1 MKIALAQMQMEESIE
16 KNLEKSL
23 AFCDKAAGCDLLFFP
38 EIQLSPFFPQYEKK
52 NADRYCRKEDAA
64 EIKKLSEKAREHH
77 YYLSPNVYLEM
88 EGKRYDASLFIE
100 PDGKLKG
107 ISKMVHIAQ
116 AEQFYEQDY
125 YTPSEDGFKVFETPY
140 GKIGI
145 VICYDR
151 HLPESI
157 RTCTLLG
164 ADLII
169 VPTANTKAEPM
180 EMFEWE
186 MRVQAMQNQVFLA
199 MCNRTGL
206 EGEMDFAGES
216 IVIHSSGEVLAKAD
230 DKEQLLICDIDLKEA
245 AEWKKKV
252 PYLST
257 RRPECYIKLSEILT
271 EAEDDVKNDRVAPVR
286 ETFDDLRKKLT
297 NARIT

>member
-52 NADRYCRKEDAA
+52 NADRYCLKEDAA
-64 EIKKLSEKAREHH
+64 EIKKLSEKAKEHH

-88 EGKRYDASLFIE
+88 AGKRYDASLFIE

-116 AEQFYEQDY
+116 AKQFYEQDY
-125 YTPSEDGFKVFETPY
+125 YTPSEDSFKVFETPY

-216 IVIHSSGEVLAKAD
+216 IIIHPSGEVLAKAD
-230 DKEQLLICDIDLKEA
+230 DKEQLLVCDIDLKEA
-245 AEWKKKV
+245 AGWKKKV

-257 RRPECYIKLSEILT
+257 RRPECYIDYLNI
-271 EAEDDVKNDRVAPVR
+271 
-286 ETFDDLRKKLT
+286 
-297 NARIT
+297 ITGL

>member
-38 EIQLSPFFPQYEKK
+38 EIQLSPFFPQHEKK
-52 NADRYCRKEDAA
+52 NADRYCLKEDAA
-64 EIKKLSEKAREHH
+64 EIKKLSEKAKEHH
-77 YYLSPNVYLEM
+77 YYLSPNVYLEIA
-88 EGKRYDASLFIE
+88 EKRYDASLFIE
-100 PDGKLKG
+100 PDGKTKG

-116 AEQFYEQDY
+116 AKQFYEQDY

-216 IVIHSSGEVLAKAD
+216 IVIHPSGEVLAKAD
-230 DKEQLLICDIDLKEA
+230 DKEQLLVCDIDLKEA

-257 RRPECYIKLSEILT
+257 RRPEYYH
-271 EAEDDVKNDRVAPVR
+271 
-286 ETFDDLRKKLT
+286 
-297 NARIT
+297 RIVESPCVNPIPAL

>member
-125 YTPSEDGFKVFETPY
+125 YTPSGDGFKVFETPY

-216 IVIHSSGEVLAKAD
+216 IVIHPSGEVLAKAD